1 MSHET
6 IFYKLYGK
14 CAANL
19 FSDIPGLYYN
29 EFIFP
34 LNFISVK
41 TAKNSKLSI
50 LYLVDQKKYVLFS
63 NIWTFQDYLKKKLNS
78 LQSCK
83 IWIFEILFPL
93 KLLGLHPYITKES
106 I

>member
-14 CAANL
+14 CAVNL

-41 TAKNSKLSI
+41 KAKNSKLSI

-63 NIWTFQDYLKKKLNS
+63 NIWKFWDYFKK
-78 LQSCK
+78 
-83 IWIFEILFPL
+83 
-93 KLLGLHPYITKES
+93 
-106 I
+106 